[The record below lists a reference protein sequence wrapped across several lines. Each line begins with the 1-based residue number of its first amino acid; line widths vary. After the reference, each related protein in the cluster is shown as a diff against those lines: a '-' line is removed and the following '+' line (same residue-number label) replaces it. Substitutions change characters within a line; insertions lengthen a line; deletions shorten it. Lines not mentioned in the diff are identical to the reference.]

1 MNPDELKLLDE
12 TLLGLAEA
20 EQSGHLT
27 SALDTFGWRDV
38 LAAEPRAA
46 IVSLFGAQGRTG
58 HWSAALQDVLA
69 TDLARLGVEGNANV
83 VLPRPNS
90 PVAGAWEDG
99 GGAALT
105 GLLLGPRNVSS
116 TLVAAVRSSDADRLL
131 VIAVAPTDVI
141 VTPKHGLDPELGVY
155 EVSGPVDGPT
165 VLARGQ
171 EATAWWQAT
180 QARGRL
186 GLCHQMVASL
196 FVMIEQA
203 RSHVSER
210 VQFGRFVGTFQA
222 VRHKLAEAHV
232 ATTAAQCSALAGWEA
247 DDRPLAAATA
257 KLITGRAV
265 STTAAH
271 TQQLLAGIGFTAE
284 HPYHRFMKRTLVLE
298 RMLGSAHELA
308 PEVGR
313 RLIERGEAP
322 RLVQL

>member
-20 EQSGHLT
+20 ERNGRLT
-27 SALDTFGWRDV
+27 AALDAFGWLDV

-46 IVSLFGAQGRTG
+46 IVSLFGAQGRNCQ
-58 HWSAALQDVLA
+58 WSAALQDVLA

-90 PVAGAWEDG
+90 PVAGTWDDR
-99 GGAALT
+99 GAALT
-105 GLLLGPRNVSS
+105 GLLLGPRDISS
-116 TLVAAVRSSDADRLL
+116 RLVAPVRSSDTDRLL
-131 VIAVAPTDVI
+131 IIAAEPTDVVI
-141 VTPKHGLDPELGVY
+141 TPQLGIDPELGAY
-155 EVSGPVDGPT
+155 QVSGAVDRLT
-165 VLARGQ
+165 VLAEGG
-171 EATAWWQAT
+171 EATRWWQAA
-180 QARGRL
+180 QGRGRL

-196 FVMIEQA
+196 FAMIELA

-232 ATTAAQCSALAGWEA
+232 ATTAAECSTITAWEA
-247 DDRPLAAATA
+247 DDRLLAAATA
-257 KLITGRAV
+257 KLITGKAV
-265 STTAAH
+265 SVTAAH

-308 PEVGR
+308 PEVGQ
-313 RLIERGEAP
+313 RLIERAEAP
-322 RLVQL
+322 RLVEL

>member
-20 EQSGHLT
+20 EQSGRLT
-27 SALDTFGWRDV
+27 AALDAFGWLDV

-46 IVSLFGAQGRTG
+46 IVSLFGAQGRNCQ
-58 HWSAALQDVLA
+58 WSAALQDVLA

-90 PVAGAWEDG
+90 PVVGSWDERG
-99 GGAALT
+99 VSLT
-105 GLLLGPRNVSS
+105 GLLLGPRDISS
-116 TLVAAVRSSDADRLL
+116 TLVAPVRSSDTGRLL
-131 VIAVAPTDVI
+131 IIAAEPTDVI
-141 VTPKHGLDPELGVY
+141 ITPQLGLDPELDAY
-155 EVSGPVDGPT
+155 QVSGAVDRLT
-165 VLARGQ
+165 VLAEGE
-171 EATAWWQAT
+171 EATRWWQAA
-180 QARGRL
+180 QGRGRL
-186 GLCHQMVASL
+186 GLCHQMVGSL
-196 FVMIEQA
+196 FAMIELA
-203 RSHVSER
+203 RSHVSDR

-232 ATTAAQCSALAGWEA
+232 ATTAAECSAITAWEA
-247 DDRPLAAATA
+247 DDRLLASATA
-257 KLITGRAV
+257 KLIAGRAV
-265 STTAAH
+265 SVTAAH

-313 RLIERGEAP
+313 QLIERAEAP

>member
-1 MNPDELKLLDE
+1 MNPDELRLLDE

-27 SALDTFGWRDV
+27 SALDAFGWLDV

-58 HWSAALQDVLA
+58 QWSAALQDVLA
-69 TDLARLGVEGNANV
+69 TDLTRLGVEGNANV

-90 PVAGAWEDG
+90 PVAGAWDEGRG
-99 GGAALT
+99 GALT
-105 GLLLGPRNVSS
+105 GFLIGPRDVTS
-116 TLVAAVRSSDADRLL
+116 TLVALVRSSDADRLL
-131 VIAVAPTDVI
+131 VIAVEPTDLI
-141 VTPKHGLDPELGVY
+141 VTPQHGLDPELGVY
-155 EVSGPVDGPT
+155 QVSGSVERLT
-165 VLARGQ
+165 VHARGE
-171 EATAWWQAT
+171 EATRWWQAA

-186 GLCHQMVASL
+186 GLCHQMVTSL

-203 RSHVSER
+203 RSHVSQR

-232 ATTAAQCSALAGWEA
+232 ATTAAECSAFAGWEA
-247 DDRPLAAATA
+247 DDQLLAAATA

-265 STTAAH
+265 SVTAAH

-322 RLVQL
+322 RLVHL

>member
-20 EQSGHLT
+20 EQSGRLT
-27 SALDTFGWRDV
+27 AALDAFGWLDV

-46 IVSLFGAQGRTG
+46 IVSLFGAQGRNCQ
-58 HWSAALQDVLA
+58 WSAALQDVLA

-90 PVAGAWEDG
+90 PVVGAWDERG
-99 GGAALT
+99 VSLT
-105 GLLLGPRNVSS
+105 GLLLGPRDISS
-116 TLVAAVRSSDADRLL
+116 TLVAPVRSSDTGRLL
-131 VIAVAPTDVI
+131 IIAAEPTDVI
-141 VTPKHGLDPELGVY
+141 ITPQLGLDPELDAY
-155 EVSGPVDGPT
+155 QVSGAVDRLT
-165 VLARGQ
+165 VLAEGE
-171 EATAWWQAT
+171 EATRWWQAA
-180 QARGRL
+180 QGRGRL
-186 GLCHQMVASL
+186 GLCHQMVGSL
-196 FVMIEQA
+196 FAMIELA
-203 RSHVSER
+203 RSHVSDR

-232 ATTAAQCSALAGWEA
+232 ATTAAECSAITAWEA
-247 DDRPLAAATA
+247 DDRLLASATA
-257 KLITGRAV
+257 KLIAGRAV
-265 STTAAH
+265 SVTAAH

-313 RLIERGEAP
+313 RLIERAGAP
-322 RLVQL
+322 RLVEL

>member
-20 EQSGHLT
+20 EQNGRLSA
-27 SALDTFGWRDV
+27 ALDAFGWLDV
-38 LAAEPRAA
+38 LAVEPRAA
-46 IVSLFGAQGRTG
+46 IVSLFRAQGRNCQ
-58 HWSAALQDVLA
+58 WSAALQDVLA

-90 PVAGAWEDG
+90 PVAGAWDDG
-99 GGAALT
+99 GGVALT
-105 GLLLGPRNVSS
+105 GLLLDPRDISS
-116 TLVAAVRSSDADRLL
+116 TLVALVRSSDTDRLL
-131 VIAVAPTDVI
+131 IIAAEPTDLF
-141 VTPKHGLDPELGVY
+141 VTPLLGLDPELGAY
-155 EVSGPVDGPT
+155 RVSGTVDRPN
-165 VLARGQ
+165 VLAEGE
-171 EATAWWQAT
+171 EATRWWQAA

-196 FVMIEQA
+196 FVMIELA
-203 RSHVSER
+203 RSHVSDR

-232 ATTAAQCSALAGWEA
+232 VSTAAECSAITAWEA
-247 DDRPLAAATA
+247 DDQVLAAATA

-265 STTAAH
+265 SVTAAH

-313 RLIERGEAP
+313 RLIERAEAP

>member
-12 TLLGLAEA
+12 TLVGLAEA
-20 EQSGHLT
+20 ERNGSLT
-27 SALDTFGWRDV
+27 AALDAFGWLDV

-46 IVSLFGAQGRTG
+46 IVSLFGAQGRNCQ
-58 HWSAALQDVLA
+58 WSAALQDVLA
-69 TDLARLGVEGNANV
+69 ADLTRLGVEGDANV

-90 PVAGAWEDG
+90 PVAGAWYDRG
-99 GGAALT
+99 VALA
-105 GLLLGPRNVSS
+105 GLLLGPRSITS
-116 TLVAAVRSSDADRLL
+116 TLVAPVRSPDTDRLL
-131 VIAVAPTDVI
+131 IIAAEPTDLI
-141 VTPKHGLDPELGVY
+141 VTPRLGLDPELGAY
-155 EVSGPVDGPT
+155 QVSGTVDALS
-165 VLARGQ
+165 VLAEGE
-171 EATAWWQAT
+171 EATQWWQAA
-180 QARGRL
+180 QGRGRL

-196 FVMIEQA
+196 FAMIELA

-210 VQFGRFVGTFQA
+210 VQFDRFVGTFQA

-232 ATTAAQCSALAGWEA
+232 ATTAAECSAITAWEA
-247 DDRPLAAATA
+247 DDQLLAAATA
-257 KLITGRAV
+257 KLIAGRAV
-265 STTAAH
+265 SVAAAH

-313 RLIERGEAP
+313 RLIERAEAP

>member
-1 MNPDELKLLDE
+1 MNVDELKLLDE

-20 EQSGHLT
+20 EHSGDLT
-27 SALDTFGWRDV
+27 SALDTFGWLDV

-46 IVSLFGAQGRTG
+46 IVSLFGVQGRTG
-58 HWSAALQDVLA
+58 QWSAGLQDVLA
-69 TDLARLGVEGNANV
+69 TDLTRLGVAGNANV

-99 GGAALT
+99 GAALR
-105 GLLLGPRNVSS
+105 GLLLGPRDVSS
-116 TLVAAVRSSDADRLL
+116 TLVAVVRSSDAARLL
-131 VIAVAPTDVI
+131 VIAVSPTEFM

-155 EVSGPVDGPT
+155 EVSGPVDTPT
-165 VLARGQ
+165 VLARGE
-171 EATAWWQAT
+171 EATTWWQAA

-186 GLCHQMVASL
+186 GLSHQMVASL

-232 ATTAAQCSALAGWEA
+232 ATTAAECSALAGWEA
-247 DDRPLAAATA
+247 DDQPLAAATA
-257 KLITGRAV
+257 KLIAGRAV
-265 STTAAH
+265 SATAAH
-271 TQQLLAGIGFTAE
+271 TQQLLAGLGFTAD
-284 HPYHRFMKRTLVLE
+284 HPYHRFMKRTVVLE

>member
-12 TLLGLAEA
+12 TLLGLSEA
-20 EQSGHLT
+20 ERSGGLT
-27 SALDTFGWRDV
+27 AALDAFGWLDV

-46 IVSLFGAQGRTG
+46 IVSLFGAQGRNCQ
-58 HWSAALQDVLA
+58 WSAALQDVLA
-69 TDLARLGVEGNANV
+69 TDLARLGVEGDANV

-99 GGAALT
+99 GGVALT
-105 GLLLGPRNVSS
+105 GLLLGPRDISS
-116 TLVAAVRSSDADRLL
+116 TLVAPVRSSGTGRLL
-131 VIAVAPTDVI
+131 MIAAEPTDI
-141 VTPKHGLDPELGVY
+141 LVTPQLGLDPKLDAY
-155 EVSGPVDGPT
+155 QVSGAVNRLT
-165 VLARGQ
+165 VLAEGE
-171 EATAWWQAT
+171 EATRWWQAA
-180 QARGRL
+180 QGRGRL

-196 FVMIEQA
+196 FAMIELA
-203 RSHVSER
+203 RSHVSDR

-232 ATTAAQCSALAGWEA
+232 ATTAAECCAMTAWEA
-247 DDRPLAAATA
+247 DDRLLAAAIA

-265 STTAAH
+265 SVTAAH

-313 RLIERGEAP
+313 RLIERAEAP
-322 RLVQL
+322 RLVEL